1 MLVRWTQGNDHG
13 LVWEHGLAVLSGT
26 VAPDA
31 ARRLWTELAEGG
43 DLAAFLKALSAGTGA
58 DLLSLPDFAIALRSS
73 GGGWQLAARGCLQA
87 RAGDAA
93 VRGDGISTWA
103 ERSVVGPGAVSV
115 GASEASGEQRPI
127 VAGLVP
133 AAALDWDGSALTPIV
148 RAGRV
153 AEPRPDDILVA
164 ANPATPVE
172 PPALSAGEPLDASAP
187 AGQEP
192 EGEAE
197 QPAPDRAS
205 GLPADQPTMAPD
217 AALEQPI
224 EPDAGVDHMQS
235 PSSPDAPAEPDA
247 EGSSAPAEVDAEWFA
262 PPVGEGRFARQFA
275 ETAPVPLGIP
285 VAEAAEAPVIVSVP
299 KARAS
304 WAAEEEGD
312 HDGHTMMA
320 RIADLGQL
328 AEPAHH
334 VVPPDAGDGP
344 LVLSM
349 VCANGHANPPQRAT
363 CTVCGAELNGEPVRV
378 PRPSLGIVRM
388 PNGDRLELNAPVI
401 VGRNPRADRMNGSAQ
416 PHLVPL
422 SQGHVSGMHLELRL
436 EDWNVLAVDLHS
448 TNGTFLRRQGE
459 APVRLGERPELL
471 VTGDVLDLG
480 HGVQLVVEQ
489 LR

>member
-13 LVWEHGLAVLSGT
+13 LVWEHGLAVLSGS
-26 VAPDA
+26 VEPEA

-58 DLLSLPDFAIALRSS
+58 DLLSLPDFAIALRSA

-103 ERSVVGPGAVSV
+103 ERSVAGPGAVSV
-115 GASEASGEQRPI
+115 GAGEASGEQRPI

-133 AAALDWDGSALTPIV
+133 AAVLDWDGSAQTPVARI
-148 RAGRV
+148 GRV
-153 AEPRPDDILVA
+153 AEPRPLDVRA
-164 ANPATPVE
+164 AVNPTTPAD
-172 PPALSAGEPLDASAP
+172 PPAPSAAEPLDAA
-187 AGQEP
+187 AQEQEP

-197 QPAPDRAS
+197 QPAPGGES
-205 GLPADQPTMAPD
+205 GLPADQPTMAPE
-217 AALEQPI
+217 AAPEQPI
-224 EPDAGVDHMQS
+224 EPDADSDDRHS
-235 PSSPDAPAEPDA
+235 PASPDALVEQDA
-247 EGSSAPAEVDAEWFA
+247 AASSAPAVADAGWFA

-275 ETAPVPLGIP
+275 ETAPVYLD
-285 VAEAAEAPVIVSVP
+285 APGSELADAGLIVSVP
-299 KARAS
+299 KA
-304 WAAEEEGD
+304 AAMVVEEDEGD

-320 RIADLGQL
+320 TLADLGEL
-328 AEPAHH
+328 ADPVNEMA
-334 VVPPDAGDGP
+334 PPDAGDGP

-363 CTVCGAELNGEPVRV
+363 CTVCGAELSGEPVRV